1 MTKEDAMA
9 DRPFGAMQRDPG
21 GTYSGAVDSM
31 VLREIGAE
39 IAKADQVNRFHAG
52 QFGDRVEILFS
63 NMRAP
68 AVPGRE
74 RFEPGLVYKAAVSMD
89 RRTAQE
95 LHDDLA
101 EILARWSDDR

>member
-1 MTKEDAMA
+1 MVEK
-9 DRPFGAMQRDPG
+9 PFGAMQKDPG
-21 GTYSGAVDSM
+21 GTYSRGVDTF

-52 QFGDRVEILFS
+52 QFGDRVEVLFS

-74 RFEPGLVYKAAVSMD
+74 IFEPGLVYKAAVSMD
-89 RRTAQE
+89 RRTAQD
-95 LHDDLA
+95 LHDGLA
-101 EILARWSDDR
+101 EILARWSDDH